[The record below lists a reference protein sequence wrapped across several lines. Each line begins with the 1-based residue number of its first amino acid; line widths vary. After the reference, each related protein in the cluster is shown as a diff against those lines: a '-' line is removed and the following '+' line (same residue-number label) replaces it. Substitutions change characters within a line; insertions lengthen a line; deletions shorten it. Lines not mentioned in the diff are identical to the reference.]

1 MLILLVTGLL
11 ELLYP
16 DELRYR
22 NGVLVF
28 YLGIRVVG
36 FPLGTLA
43 FYAVNLALSSELSA
57 ITKLWVY
64 WTSVLLV
71 GGIQWLVLVPVIVRG
86 LLKGR
91 GKASLWSPVVIAGA
105 GPAQTVSR
113 STASAVFLL
122 VRVQEARM
130 AIPAL
135 SYLRGMTLLPVIV
148 PAVTIALE
156 LLMWP
161 LGVKLPSWMQEPLG
175 VSVAGML

>member
-1 MLILLVTGLL
+1 MKVLRTVALTIAAVLWLSVCSILLVTGLL

-91 GKASLWSPVVIAGA
+91 GKASLDL
-105 GPAQTVSR
+105 R
-113 STASAVFLL
+113 S
-122 VRVQEARM
+122 
-130 AIPAL
+130 
-135 SYLRGMTLLPVIV
+135 
-148 PAVTIALE
+148 
-156 LLMWP
+156 
-161 LGVKLPSWMQEPLG
+161 
-175 VSVAGML
+175 

>member
-1 MLILLVTGLL
+1 MPDREAPMKVLRTVALTIAAVLWLGVCSILLVTGLL

-43 FYAVNLALSSELSA
+43 FYAVNLALSSGLSA

-71 GGIQWLVLVPVIVRG
+71 GGIQWLVLVPMIVRG

-91 GKASLWSPVVIAGA
+91 GKASLDL
-105 GPAQTVSR
+105 R
-113 STASAVFLL
+113 S
-122 VRVQEARM
+122 
-130 AIPAL
+130 
-135 SYLRGMTLLPVIV
+135 
-148 PAVTIALE
+148 
-156 LLMWP
+156 
-161 LGVKLPSWMQEPLG
+161 
-175 VSVAGML
+175 